1 VLYECLAGDRPF
13 GRDTEIATL
22 YAHLEDPP
30 PKPSVKNLAVPTA
43 LDGVVMT
50 AMAKRPSDRYTS
62 AGELS
67 QAMRTSAGALR
78 TAAGG
83 RRTALIVG
91 IAGVVAAVALLMGFL
106 LSRVGGQD
114 RATNRPIGPP
124 LNSVAEIDPETGS
137 VLQIADVTLQTSFS
151 SRIRMAFGEGGVWI
165 SNLGTIFHVDPE
177 TGATNGIPVTN
188 GAISSGLA
196 VNFRTVWI
204 GGFGRIDPATDKLL
218 PPIRYPSSGCCGA
231 TGFRAVWATGEHGIL
246 VRIDPRTLRVTNE
259 IPVGSEADD
268 VAVGSGAV
276 WVIDK
281 LSGTVSRIDPKRH
294 RVKDVLQL
302 SGDLE
307 RMVAGAG
314 QIWVLDPLAGI
325 VTPIDPQGDVVG
337 SPIQVGPKPVD
348 IAVGLGAVWV
358 ADQSDHSIYR
368 IDPVTHL
375 AERIQVGAPL
385 ASVVVD
391 EAHRSLWVAV
401 AGNPVPD

>member
-1 VLYECLAGDRPF
+1 V
-13 GRDTEIATL
+13 
-22 YAHLEDPP
+22 
-30 PKPSVKNLAVPTA
+30 N
-43 LDGVVMT
+43 
-50 AMAKRPSDRYTS
+50 
-62 AGELS
+62 
-67 QAMRTSAGALR
+67 
-78 TAAGG
+78 
-83 RRTALIVG
+83 
-91 IAGVVAAVALLMGFL
+91 
-106 LSRVGGQD
+106 
-114 RATNRPIGPP
+114 
-124 LNSVAEIDPETGS
+124 
-137 VLQIADVTLQTSFS
+137 LQTSFS
-151 SRIRMAFGEGGVWI
+151 SRIRMAIGEGGVWV
-165 SNLGTIFHVDPE
+165 SNLGTIYHVDRE
-177 TGATNGIPVTN
+177 TDATNGIPVT
-188 GAISSGLA
+188 SGVIGSLA

-218 PPIRYPSSGCCGA
+218 PPIRYRSPGCCGT
-231 TGFRAVWATGEHGIL
+231 TGFRAVWATGENGIL

-358 ADQSDHSIYR
+358 ADQSDDSIYR

-375 AERIQVGAPL
+375 AERIPVGAPL

-391 EAHRSLWVAV
+391 ESHRSLWVAV
-401 AGNPVPD
+401 AGNPIPD